1 MDRSDTPPH
10 AATTQPRTARRRGAW
25 LGAALLCLPL
35 LLAGCGDDGSASGN
49 GDGGAGTS
57 SDTSAA
63 GVFCETYEGLSA
75 AAEELASK
83 DPATADVEEL
93 RAASEEVQTALDDF
107 QAAAEG
113 PIDDVL
119 TRLRAGVE
127 DVRQAAQEAGAQAS
141 EAAQPVIQDALA
153 RVEAAWV
160 LVQDLAEAR
169 CPPDE

>member
-1 MDRSDTPPH
+1 MDHSDALARPAHLRPVTP
-10 AATTQPRTARRRGAW
+10 RR
-25 LGAALLCLPL
+25 LGARLGASLLCLPL
-35 LLAGCGDDGSASGN
+35 LLAGCGDDGTASGD

-63 GVFCETYEGLSA
+63 GDFCATYEDLSA
-75 AAEELASK
+75 AAEELATK

-93 RAASEEVQTALDDF
+93 RAASEDVQTALDDF
-107 QAAAEG
+107 QALADG
-113 PIDDVL
+113 RLDDVL

-141 EAAQPVIQDALA
+141 EAAQPVIQDGLA
-153 RVEAAWV
+153 QVEAAWV